1 MGKPKSRSY
10 MKKIKATSQHGAIN
24 TARKRAPKSHVL
36 KVRTANQSKRKKGV
50 YWVIGI
56 LKPRQRSSKL
66 GKLGRK
72 KK

>member
-1 MGKPKSRSY
+1 MTKPKSRSY
-10 MKKIKATSQHGAIN
+10 MKKIKATTQHGAIN
-24 TARKRAPKSHVL
+24 SARRRAPKTHVL
-36 KVRTANQSKRKKGV
+36 KVRTANKSKRKKGT

-66 GKLGRK
+66 GRK